1 MTTRATAGP
10 KNAEAM
16 IKRRNKLVIDQ
27 AKASGLIGDMK
38 DVRFFA
44 WASSKLIAA
53 AKKRA
58 GVNSNTELLEL
69 ALSHLA
75 LEDDFGTRLVHRKG
89 SLPETLDIS
98 I

>member
-1 MTTRATAGP
+1 MVR
-10 KNAEAM
+10 
-16 IKRRNKLVIDQ
+16 RRNKLVTDQ
-27 AKASGLIGDMK
+27 AKAGGLIDDKK
-38 DVRFFA
+38 DVRFSV

-75 LEDDFGTRLVHRKG
+75 LEDDFGARLVHQKG

>member
-16 IKRRNKLVIDQ
+16 AKRRNKLVADQ
-27 AKASGLIGDMK
+27 AKASGLIGDRK
-38 DVRFFA
+38 DERFSV
-44 WASSKLIAA
+44 WASSKLVAA

-89 SLPETLDIS
+89 SLPKTLDIS